1 MRRRGYLLVEVFVAL
16 AILAALFVLVIQMVS
31 TTARERRANERRAI
45 ALEHAAN
52 LLERASAIPYE
63 QLSAESLREMAI
75 SSDAGQLL
83 PEGDVRWT
91 VDEEGSELPAK
102 RVGVELTW
110 RAPHGRSD
118 APVRLVTW
126 AFPQSELA
134 AGSDA
139 ASPKTPSEPL
149 QEVEEDPS

>member
-16 AILAALFVLVIQMVS
+16 TILAALFALVIQMVS
-31 TTARERRANERRAI
+31 TTARERRATERRAI

-52 LLERASAIPYE
+52 LLERASAIPFE
-63 QLSAESLREMAI
+63 KLSAESLREVTI
-75 SSDAGQLL
+75 SADDGQLL
-83 PEGDVRWT
+83 PESDVRWT
-91 VDEEGSELPAK
+91 VDEDGSEVPAK

-126 AFPQSELA
+126 AFPRS
-134 AGSDA
+134 SSPSPPDT
-139 ASPKTPSEPL
+139 ASPEIPSEPL
-149 QEVEEDPS
+149 PAAVEDPS

>member
-52 LLERASAIPYE
+52 LLDRASIIPYE
-63 QLSAESLREMAI
+63 QLSAESLREI
-75 SSDAGQLL
+75 TTSTNAGQLL
-83 PEGDVRWT
+83 PESDVCWT
-91 VDEEGSELPAK
+91 VDEDSSEVPAK

-110 RAPHGRSD
+110 RATHGRSD

-126 AFPQSELA
+126 AFPQSGSA
-134 AGSDA
+134 AASDA
-139 ASPKTPSEPL
+139 ASPATPSEPL
-149 QEVEEDPS
+149 QEAVEDPS